1 MRAQIFVK
9 AAKGAGSLAAAPRFC
24 SWRGRLRL
32 SRLLA
37 VARIKGS
44 RKAGSLRGHQ
54 VRCRLLQFTR
64 SAPRRLWS
72 CRETDGGLEGIAA
85 GFAFPQMPHAER
97 VDIFR
102 PFGRE

>member
-37 VARIKGS
+37 VARVKGS
-44 RKAGSLRGHQ
+44 RKAGSLLGLQ

-64 SAPRRLWS
+64 SAPRQWRS
-72 CRETDGGLEGIAA
+72 CRETNGGLEGIAA
-85 GFAFPQMPHAER
+85 SFAFPQMPDAAR
-97 VDIFR
+97 IDIFG